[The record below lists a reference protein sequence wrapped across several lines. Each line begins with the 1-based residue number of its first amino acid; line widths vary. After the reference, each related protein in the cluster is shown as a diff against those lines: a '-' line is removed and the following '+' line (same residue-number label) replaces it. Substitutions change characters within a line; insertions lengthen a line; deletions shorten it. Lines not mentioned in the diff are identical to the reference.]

1 MSKAVEK
8 PPDNIETEFTDI
20 SASLNG
26 LKLHF
31 SSVINQIKGLEK
43 SIKKQM
49 KQQRREMEKNEKKMK
64 KKRTK
69 TKLQSNFAIPIDVSE
84 KLSCFMGLKEGQKVA
99 RMEVTKY
106 IMDYIK
112 TNNLQNPNNN
122 QCIVPDVKLNTL
134 FQHDAENLTYFNM
147 QKHIHKHFITNP

>member
-1 MSKAVEK
+1 MSKEVEK
-8 PPDNIETEFTDI
+8 TPDTIEQEFTEI
-20 SASLNG
+20 LASLNG

-43 SIKKQM
+43 TVKKQL
-49 KQQRREMEKNEKKMK
+49 KQQRREMEKKMK

-84 KLSCFMGLKEGQKVA
+84 KLTCFMGLKEGQKVA
-99 RMEVTKY
+99 RIEVTKY